1 MLAARKNGPMKH
13 RLPIKVRFG
22 ELDPYNHV
30 NHSVY
35 VAWFEAGRCEAL
47 EACGLGLA
55 ELATSGYQFVVS
67 TLQVTYK
74 ISARASDLLVV
85 ETFISDLGGATS
97 LWSQRLVRDVEVE
110 AQNEVLSSAE
120 VRAAFCNTQGRP
132 TRIPPE
138 IRTQLASLVGE

>member
-1 MLAARKNGPMKH
+1 MKH

-55 ELATSGYQFVVS
+55 ELAAAGYQFVVS
-67 TLQVTYK
+67 TLQVSYK
-74 ISARASDLLVV
+74 ISAKASDLLIV
-85 ETFISDLGGATS
+85 ETFISELGGAAS
-97 LWSQRLVRDVEVE
+97 VWNQRLVRDGGHESPGE
-110 AQNEVLSSAE
+110 TLSSGE
-120 VRAAFCNTQGRP
+120 IRAAFCNTRGRP

-138 IRTQLASLVGE
+138 IRAQLGPIVGE